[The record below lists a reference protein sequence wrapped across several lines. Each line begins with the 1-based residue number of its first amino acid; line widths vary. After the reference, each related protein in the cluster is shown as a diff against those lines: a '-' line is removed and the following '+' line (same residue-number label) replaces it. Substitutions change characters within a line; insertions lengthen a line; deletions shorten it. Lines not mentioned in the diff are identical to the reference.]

1 MFCWIP
7 PPISR
12 FSGSL
17 SQILTCWG
25 FLEMTCKNI
34 IRWFKQRNTL
44 SHLFR
49 ESSFLMELSLQNFC
63 SLSLSLWAGLGWAG
77 LLLQGDGLLA
87 PAALSSSGLQQQ
99 NHQNKVEAAEKS
111 DSIAISFCIQHYLFC
126 SWSWLPSLLLLQSF
140 RTFSQSLGWAGIP
153 PWGDDLQKD
162 RLTLKLNWV
171 KIPSKTREKRPTLE
185 LNWVKISIG
194 DQVRLCYAC
203 IA

>member
-44 SHLFR
+44 SHLFQ

-63 SLSLSLWAGLGWAG
+63 RTFSLSLWAG

-87 PAALSSSGLQQQ
+87 PAASALSSSGLQQQ